1 MESVLSVTSHLPHNQ
16 QPPANSSRLGAT
28 QSLSRAANT
37 SGASRRS
44 KPRHQD
50 SLPFDD
56 TSHDQ
61 SRNRDIYNAPATSSS
76 VHPSSVAYVGNTNGL
91 HGGFDV
97 PGGMPSATGDWASGP
112 STGQLEGPG
121 MPVARGSSHPALV
134 MTGSTAIASSKLNT
148 SDVQVA
154 PATVDGGAAEGGE
167 AEGDGDDKTYC
178 VCDGV
183 SYGEMIACDEID
195 CEREWVNISDT
206 LSSGFQTDHLLPT
219 VPSRVYWTCRASRWN
234 LVL

>member
-1 MESVLSVTSHLPHNQ
+1 VESVLSVTSHLPHNQ

-112 STGQLEGPG
+112 SAGQLEGPG
-121 MPVARGSSHPALV
+121 MPVARGSSHPALA

-195 CEREWVNISDT
+195 CEREWVNISAT